1 MHERAGSCCR
11 QTDRD
16 VKGGVHEDV
25 EDRPNGK
32 IGPECE
38 PVGPLFLSSLTIFQF
53 DPEQRSFCS
62 SSKTVDH
69 PKVLNHQ
76 EYSSRMNLGDNN
88 MKYSPMK
95 MSPNTNLGPAV
106 LNYRSNRVISSV
118 TSVGAYRLLATR
130 TLNIVRTL
138 GGDINL
144 QNIL

>member
-1 MHERAGSCCR
+1 MIEEYDAPSLLAFVAAAASYLMCMKEQILVCYR

-38 PVGPLFLSSLTIFQF
+38 AVGSLFLFTLTIFQF
-53 DPEQRSFCS
+53 DPEQRILCS
-62 SSKTVDH
+62 SGKTVDH

-76 EYSSRMNLGDNN
+76 EYYSKIILVDNN

-95 MSPNTNLGPAV
+95 MSPNTN
-106 LNYRSNRVISSV
+106 
-118 TSVGAYRLLATR
+118 
-130 TLNIVRTL
+130 
-138 GGDINL
+138 
-144 QNIL
+144 

>member
-1 MHERAGSCCR
+1 MIEEYDAPSLLAFVAAAASYLTKMCNVHERADSCCR

-38 PVGPLFLSSLTIFQF
+38 TVGSLFLSSLTIFQF

-76 EYSSRMNLGDNN
+76 EYSSKMILGDNS

-95 MSPNTNLGPAV
+95 VSPNTN
-106 LNYRSNRVISSV
+106 
-118 TSVGAYRLLATR
+118 
-130 TLNIVRTL
+130 
-138 GGDINL
+138 
-144 QNIL
+144 